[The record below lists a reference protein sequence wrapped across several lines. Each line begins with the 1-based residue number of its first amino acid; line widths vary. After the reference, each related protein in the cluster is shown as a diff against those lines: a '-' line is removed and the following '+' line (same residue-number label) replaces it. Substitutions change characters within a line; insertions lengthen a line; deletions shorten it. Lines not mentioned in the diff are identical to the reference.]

1 MIQNR
6 RENHELGKRHPHD
19 FLTPNAFTTVWRVP
33 VSCYF
38 SGVTRALFFLFFL
51 RIHQEYS
58 SLSPLDHHWLLF
70 FFDSILYLFQSFSN
84 NQFLKFRRKLN
95 YYIFKMEL
103 KFFFQNIRKI
113 FARKYKLSKKEMINI
128 VFTKIL
134 DRKKYLFLNYSKTF
148 R

>member
-6 RENHELGKRHPHD
+6 RENHERGKRHPHD

-38 SGVTRALFFLFFL
+38 SGVTRAFFLFFTNPL
-51 RIHQEYS
+51 GIFF
-58 SLSPLDHHWLLF
+58 SLSPLDHHRLLF

-84 NQFLKFRRKLN
+84 NQFLKIRRKLN

-134 DRKKYLFLNYSKTF
+134 DRKKYLSLNYSKTF

>member
-6 RENHELGKRHPHD
+6 RENHERGKRHPHD

-38 SGVTRALFFLFFL
+38 SGVTRALFFLFFYESTRNIPL
-51 RIHQEYS
+51 
-58 SLSPLDHHWLLF
+58 SLHSIITGYYF
-70 FFDSILYLFQSFSN
+70 FSIVFCISFKIFKSISK
-84 NQFLKFRRKLN
+84 NQKLN

-103 KFFFQNIRKI
+103 KFFFQNIWKI

>member
-38 SGVTRALFFLFFL
+38 SGVTRALFFLFFYESTRNIPL
-51 RIHQEYS
+51 
-58 SLSPLDHHWLLF
+58 SLSTRSSPVIIF
-70 FFDSILYLFQSFSN
+70 FRQYFVSLSKFL
-84 NQFLKFRRKLN
+84 NQFLKIRRKLN

-103 KFFFQNIRKI
+103 KFFFQNIWKI

-128 VFTKIL
+128 VFTKVL
-134 DRKKYLFLNYSKTF
+134 DRKKYLSLNYSKTF